1 MLPPTAGFMHMQW
14 TPRMLHP
21 QARGSDTADV
31 TESGIKTAEQTC
43 RAFGEQLELSRLL
56 AKMPVLVPV
65 ASQGPPA
72 RDSELTAPYR

>member
-1 MLPPTAGFMHMQW
+1 
-14 TPRMLHP
+14 MLHP
-21 QARGSDTADV
+21 RAWGSDTADL
-31 TESGIKTAEQTC
+31 TGSGAKMAERTC

-72 RDSELTAPYR
+72 RGSELTAPYR